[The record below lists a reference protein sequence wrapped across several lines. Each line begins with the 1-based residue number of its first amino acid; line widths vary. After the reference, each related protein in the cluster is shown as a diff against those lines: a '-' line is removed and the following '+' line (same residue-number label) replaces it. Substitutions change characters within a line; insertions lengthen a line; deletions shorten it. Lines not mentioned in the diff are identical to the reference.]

1 MADGESQPDMGGE
14 DRSEGFGERLLGV
27 LLDRAHEM
35 PPQLIAP
42 LVAEEVARVGGRD
55 VSILLQ
61 DYAQLLLVPLP
72 GRGLVVGEPELIGE
86 SHAGA
91 AFLRATPVE
100 VPQAGGIRMYLPLLD
115 GSDQVGVMALALD
128 TVDDDDRR
136 LLRRLA
142 GPLPLT

>member
-1 MADGESQPDMGGE
+1 M

-61 DYAQLLLVPLP
+61 DYGQQVLAPLP
-72 GRGLVVGEPELIGE
+72 GRGLVVGEPELIAGSPAGE
-86 SHAGA
+86 
-91 AFLRATPVE
+91 AFLGATAIEAARAD
-100 VPQAGGIRMYLPLLD
+100 GIRVYLPLLD
-115 GSDQVGVMALALD
+115 GSDQVGVMALTLD
-128 TVDDDDRR
+128 
-136 LLRRLA
+136 A
-142 GPLPLT
+142 G